1 MVDVYDPFV
10 MKKVF
15 ISYTMRDD
23 YITTTLL
30 LKIEADVSKYN
41 SCYIDFLHNDSEN
54 KQERVEI
61 EVQKSK
67 FLVLLKSESISKSNW
82 VQRELKLALKNDI
95 KVIDIVIDKLK
106 TESEISHLVVKAIKA
121 NKKFQSTAGS
131 AVHFQ
136 RSFLYQSLVC

>member
-1 MVDVYDPFV
+1 